1 MTNNQE
7 LDEKA
12 EGEAAALVT
21 VAPRRQVGSREV
33 SSRGGRESA
42 CRLRA
47 HDRLGKGVR
56 EARLKGAFA
65 LADAAATDEQLDKK
79 AEGDAAALVTVVPR
93 RWVDSREVG
102 SCGGRESARGLR
114 ARA

>member
-1 MTNNQE
+1 MANNEE
-7 LDEKA
+7 LDEKV

-65 LADAAATDEQLDKK
+65 LADAAASD
-79 AEGDAAALVTVVPR
+79 
-93 RWVDSREVG
+93 
-102 SCGGRESARGLR
+102 ESAE
-114 ARA
+114 A